1 MQPLRRGKLSQTESG
16 VELGALWSLST
27 CQHDI
32 EGEAAV
38 DTGGEGR
45 VDQKAKSR
53 TGLRPGGRKSLNEEI
68 R

>member
-38 DTGGEGR
+38 DTGGKEGWI
-45 VDQKAKSR
+45 
-53 TGLRPGGRKSLNEEI
+53 RKPSPARN
-68 R
+68 